1 MLLRFQPLRE
11 CWRVIL
17 SMMQEHGLALLSE
30 SDRCNHDVEMVCG
43 SGRPYAEVQISLN
56 HNASSFKAMTLK
68 KWEPLRELDDLFDR
82 SRRTLGLAPWHSR
95 EWLGER
101 DWSPRVDIGET
112 DNTFVIKAEIPG
124 VKKED
129 VKVSV
134 QNGVLM
140 LDGERSDETSEQGLH
155 FHRVERF
162 HGSFNRSFTLPPSV
176 DPNQVKAN
184 FNEGVLTIS
193 LAKLPG
199 SESAAREV
207 LVE

>member
-1 MLLRFQPLRE
+1 
-11 CWRVIL
+11 
-17 SMMQEHGLALLSE
+17 
-30 SDRCNHDVEMVCG
+30 
-43 SGRPYAEVQISLN
+43 
-56 HNASSFKAMTLK
+56 MTLK
-68 KWEPLRELDDLFDR
+68 KWEPLRELDDLLDR
-82 SRRTLGLAPWHSR
+82 SRRTLGLTPWHSR

-124 VKKED
+124 VKRED

-134 QNGVLM
+134 QNGVLL
-140 LDGERSDETSEQGLH
+140 LDGERNDETSEQGLH